1 MPGAK
6 ARLRESR
13 SRAQGPSPRL
23 RRRLIAVVLKARA
36 VLASLGLFSSTAP
49 VAAGR
54 EQLHA
59 TLRAAAL
66 VVLVVSIQSVATG
79 ESPAPGISG
88 ATVIVAAQDSSARS
102 KAGARFFADG
112 EADQEQINTAIRA
125 LPSAGGTVQLMEG
138 TYDIRRAAGTLGGV
152 VIDRSHVAL
161 AGQGAAT
168 RLVLASNQNVNVIRI
183 IGSGVGHVT
192 IRDLCV
198 DANREQ
204 NREGAGDPN
213 ISHDRFEFCGIK
225 AFRQAPRGPSAAE
238 DTHDI
243 TVRNCIVKDAHRLGI
258 MLEGPDM
265 RVLDNF
271 LGNAG
276 SDSVEI
282 LTGPG
287 IIRGNIVEITGQTH
301 VAIGSDRGNSI
312 IMADNIVR
320 VKKGGKLDI
329 GFRSWAGSKRHVIAN
344 NVLTVEDG
352 GSCELAM
359 DVRGTETTITGNN
372 VHSFASAKPTR
383 LRLAAGNAVVSANV
397 LENAVIEVDDQ
408 TGANQPIMVHA
419 NVLQNSQVARRKGNL
434 ISTPKPAEAR

>member
-1 MPGAK
+1 
-6 ARLRESR
+6 
-13 SRAQGPSPRL
+13 
-23 RRRLIAVVLKARA
+23 
-36 VLASLGLFSSTAP
+36 
-49 VAAGR
+49 
-54 EQLHA
+54 
-59 TLRAAAL
+59 
-66 VVLVVSIQSVATG
+66 
-79 ESPAPGISG
+79 
-88 ATVIVAAQDSSARS
+88 
-102 KAGARFFADG
+102 
-112 EADQEQINTAIRA
+112 
-125 LPSAGGTVQLMEG
+125 
-138 TYDIRRAAGTLGGV
+138 
-152 VIDRSHVAL
+152 
-161 AGQGAAT
+161 
-168 RLVLASNQNVNVIRI
+168 VNVIRI
-183 IGSGVGHVT
+183 IGSEVENVT
-192 IRDLCV
+192 IHDLCV

-204 NREGAGDPN
+204 NREGTGDPN

-258 MLEGPDM
+258 MLEGPNM

-287 IIRGNIVEITGQTH
+287 VIRGNFVEITGQTH

-312 IMADNIVR
+312 TMADNIVR
-320 VKKGGKLDI
+320 VRKGGRLDI

-372 VHSFASAKPTR
+372 IHTFASGKPTR

-434 ISTPKPAEAR
+434 ISTPKQAEAR

>member
-1 MPGAK
+1 MKMFMPLAKPLATTLVLTAASVGSTAAAESTPPAAGAATITVA
-6 ARLRESR
+6 ARD
-13 SRAQGPSPRL
+13 
-23 RRRLIAVVLKARA
+23 
-36 VLASLGLFSSTAP
+36 SST
-49 VAAGR
+49 
-54 EQLHA
+54 ESK
-59 TLRAAAL
+59 AAA
-66 VVLVVSIQSVATG
+66 
-79 ESPAPGISG
+79 
-88 ATVIVAAQDSSARS
+88 
-102 KAGARFFADG
+102 RFVADG
-112 EADQEQINTAIRA
+112 EGDHEQISAAIHA
-125 LPSAGGTVQLMEG
+125 LPPAGGTVLLMEG

-152 VIDRSHVAL
+152 IIDRSHVTL

-168 RLVLASNQNVNVIRI
+168 RLVLASNQNVNVVRI

-243 TVRNCIVKDAHRLGI
+243 TIRNCIVKDAHRLGI
-258 MLEGPDM
+258 MLEGPNM
-265 RVLDNF
+265 RVLDNV

-287 IIRGNIVEITGQTH
+287 VIRGNVVEITGQTH
-301 VAIGSDRGNSI
+301 VAIGTDRANSV

-344 NVLTVEDG
+344 NILTVEDG
-352 GSCELAM
+352 GTCELAM
-359 DVRGTETTITGNN
+359 DIRGTETTITGNN
-372 VHSFASAKPTR
+372 IHTFDSAKRTR
-383 LRLAAGNAVVSANV
+383 LRLSAGNAVVSANV

-408 TGANQPIMVHA
+408 TGANLPIHIQANILRHSQIVH
-419 NVLQNSQVARRKGNL
+419 RKGNV
-434 ISTPKPAEAR
+434 INSPSNPERK